1 MGKDTQ
7 NFPIIQVCVT
17 QSCVT
22 QSCVNYKTLITK
34 YIINNF
40 GKIEVA
46 ISCLRKT
53 PNLMSFYS
61 RMTKKLKKNVVIKKS
76 CTFAAENEYYLFT

>member
-22 QSCVNYKTLITK
+22 QSCVNYKILINK
-34 YIINNF
+34 YISNNF
-40 GKIEVA
+40 RKIEVA
-46 ISCLRKT
+46 ISCFGKT
-53 PNLMSFYS
+53 PNLMSIYS